1 MLACKPCCYSKQI
14 VRALEGNMPLDD
26 LNEGITPGHSTIYGS
41 YGGSDYNSMQYR
53 EDMKKFR
60 KIALESVELGSS
72 DYSGLTSDYGQNPPS
87 SSTEDRQGTQET
99 EPEKD
104 TNVIN
109 QSSSQCLTFSG

>member
-1 MLACKPCCYSKQI
+1 M
-14 VRALEGNMPLDD
+14 EGNTPLDD

-53 EDMKKFR
+53 EDMKKIR

-87 SSTEDRQGTQET
+87 SSTEDRQATQET
-99 EPEKD
+99 EPNKAEKD